1 MLSLP
6 DDWDYSIE
14 GLTKFL
20 KDGRDRIKH
29 CLTELE
35 SAGYLVRTQR
45 KAASGRF
52 SSMEYTLYE
61 SPQAEKP
68 LTENPSTEN
77 PLTEKPL
84 TENPIQL
91 NTKELNTEI
100 LNTKELNDNDDSYH
114 ESYHESSKQ
123 KRHKYGQYDNVLLSD
138 DDLEKL
144 KAEFP
149 KDWQERIERLSEYM
163 ASSGKSYKSH
173 LATIRCWAKKDTP
186 KQTKPADKVLNGQA
200 YTQRQYTNDE
210 MKRLENRA
218 WLEALA
224 DDE

>member
-6 DDWDYSIE
+6 DDWEYSIE
-14 GLTKFL
+14 GLTQYL
-20 KDGRDRIKH
+20 KDGRDKIKH

-35 SAGYLVRTQR
+35 SAGYLVRTQ
-45 KAASGRF
+45 KKSASGRF
-52 SSMEYTLYE
+52 GGMEYTLYE
-61 SPQAEKP
+61 EPQAEKP
-68 LTENPSTEN
+68 LTENPSTEK
-77 PLTEKPL
+77 PLTEKPR
-84 TENPIQL
+84 TENPLQL
-91 NTKELNTEI
+91 NTNKQSTEI
-100 LNTKELNDNDDSYH
+100 LNTKVLNDNDDSYN
-114 ESYHESSKQ
+114 ESSKQ

-144 KAEFP
+144 KSEFP

-173 LATIRCWAKKDTP
+173 LATIRSWARKNGDTQ
-186 KQTKPADKVLNGQA
+186 QTKPKVLNGQA